1 MRNFQAAHS
10 ALSNLNHQP
19 STFSV
24 PAVLTLLRIKN
35 LALVEDLEW
44 QMAPGF
50 IAVTG
55 ETGAGKSIII
65 GALQLLLGERADK
78 SLIRTGADL
87 CTVEAIFSGDDLQ
100 RLNPQLVEAGVEP
113 CESDLIVKRT
123 LSIGGS
129 NRQFINGSPT
139 TLLILKNLGD
149 ELVDLHGPHDHQS
162 LLSPDKQ
169 LSLLNSFARAQE
181 QLGEYR
187 KQYRQLQAL
196 LADHAALDTVETARE
211 EELDLLRHQ
220 INEITTA
227 NLDAGEEEEIESRYK
242 LASNGKRLIELAS
255 AVANKLAEAD
265 DSVLSQLAET
275 QRLLREL
282 EKIDNS
288 IAQFSS
294 AHAAGVVELS
304 EIARSLSNY
313 AEKLDLDP
321 AQLSALEQR
330 VSLFE
335 TLKRKYGG
343 SIAEVI
349 AFGERAAERMRKIE
363 GRDAELE
370 RLAGEIEIA
379 RTHLNRTGEALRK
392 LRVKVAPK
400 LSENIRRNLRDL
412 GFRQSEFEVKLAA
425 LDEPRLN
432 GFDSVELLFS
442 PNPGE
447 PLKPLRTIAS
457 SGEISRLMLAIKSAL
472 AAHDEIPLLVF
483 DEIDTNVGGEIAH
496 AVGAKMQTLGRD
508 HQVICITHLAPVAAA
523 ASSHFVVT
531 KEVVSGRTFSNMEEV
546 TAKARREEIGRMLGG
561 KSESALQLAATLLKE
576 M

>member
-1 MRNFQAAHS
+1 M
-10 ALSNLNHQP
+10 
-19 STFSV
+19 

-35 LALVEDLEW
+35 LALVEELEW

-87 CTVEAIFSGDDLQ
+87 CTVEAVFTGRDLQ
-100 RLNPQLVEAGVEP
+100 KLNPQLVEAGIEP
-113 CESDLIVKRT
+113 CETDLIIKRSFSAT
-123 LSIGGS
+123 GGT
-129 NRQFINGSPT
+129 RQFINGSPT
-139 TLLILKNLGD
+139 TLSILKKLGD

-162 LLSPDKQ
+162 LLSPETQ
-169 LSLLNSFARAQE
+169 LSLLDSFARAEERLQ
-181 QLGEYR
+181 EYR
-187 KQYRQLQAL
+187 KHYRQLQTL
-196 LADHAALDTVETARE
+196 LAEHAALNTAETARE
-211 EELDLLRHQ
+211 QELDLLRHQ
-220 INEITTA
+220 ITEIKSA
-227 NLDAGEEEEIESRYK
+227 NLVADEEEEIEKRYK
-242 LASNGKRLIELAS
+242 LASNSKRLIELAS
-255 AVANKLAEAD
+255 TVANKLAEAD

-294 AHAAGVVELS
+294 AHAAGAVELS

-349 AFGERAAERMRKIE
+349 EFRKRAAERMHRIE

-370 RLAGEIEIA
+370 RLATEIEKVRA
-379 RTHLNRTGEALRK
+379 QMNRAGEALRK
-392 LRVKVAPK
+392 LRRKAAPK
-400 LSENIRRNLRDL
+400 LSENIQYNLRDL
-412 GFRQSEFEVKLAA
+412 GFRQSEFEAKLTE
-425 LDEPRLN
+425 LDEPRPN
-432 GFDSVELLFS
+432 GLDSVELLFS

-447 PLKPLRTIAS
+447 PLKPLRAIAS

-472 AAHDEIPLLVF
+472 AAHDAIPLLVF

-496 AVGAKMQTLGRD
+496 AVGAKMLTLGHD
-508 HQVICITHLAPVAAA
+508 HQLICITHLPQVAAA

-531 KEVVSGRTFSNMEEV
+531 KDVVRGRTFSNLREV
-546 TAKARREEIGRMLGG
+546 TGKARREETARMLGG
-561 KSESALQLAATLLKE
+561 KSESALQLAASLLKDSTA
-576 M
+576 

>member
-1 MRNFQAAHS
+1 MA
-10 ALSNLNHQP
+10 
-19 STFSV
+19 
-24 PAVLTLLRIKN
+24 AVLNLLRIKN
-35 LALVEDLEW
+35 LALVEELKW
-44 QMAPGF
+44 QMNPGF

-87 CTVEAIFSGDDLQ
+87 CTVEAVFTGSDLQ
-100 RLNPQLVEAGVEP
+100 KLNSQLVEAGVEP
-113 CESDLIVKRT
+113 CENDLIIKRSFSAT
-123 LSIGGS
+123 GGT
-129 NRQFINGSPT
+129 RQFINGSPT
-139 TLLILKNLGD
+139 TLAILKNLGD
-149 ELVDLHGPHDHQS
+149 DLVDLHGPHDHQS
-162 LLSPDKQ
+162 LLSPEKQ
-169 LSLLNSFARAQE
+169 LSLLDSFARAKE
-181 QLGEYR
+181 RLDEYR
-187 KQYRQLQAL
+187 KQYRQLQTL
-196 LADHAALDTVETARE
+196 LTEHAALNTAETARE
-211 EELDLLRHQ
+211 QELDLLRHQ
-220 INEITTA
+220 TNEIRSA
-227 NLDAGEEEEIESRYK
+227 NLVAEEEQEIEHRYK
-242 LASNGKRLIELAS
+242 LASSSKRLIELAS
-255 AVANKLAEAD
+255 AVANKLSEAD

-282 EKIDNS
+282 EKIDSS

-294 AHAAGVVELS
+294 SHAATVVELS
-304 EIARSLSNY
+304 EIARALSTY

-321 AQLSALEQR
+321 QQLVALEQR

-343 SIAEVI
+343 SIADVI

-370 RLAGEIEIA
+370 RLAKEIENIRA
-379 RTHLNRTGEALRK
+379 QMNQAGEALRK
-392 LRVKVAPK
+392 LRVKAAPK
-400 LSENIRRNLRDL
+400 LSDTIRRNLRDL
-412 GFRQSEFEVKLAA
+412 GFRQSEFEAKLTA
-425 LDEPRLN
+425 LDEPRSN

-447 PLKPLRTIAS
+447 PLKPLRAIAS

-472 AAHDEIPLLVF
+472 AAHDAIPLLVF

-508 HQVICITHLAPVAAA
+508 HQVICITHLPQVAAT

-531 KEVVSGRTFSNMEEV
+531 KEVVHGHTFSDLHEV
-546 TAKARREEIGRMLGG
+546 SGKARREEIARMLGG
-561 KSESALQLAATLLKE
+561 RSESALQLAASLLKGRGD
-576 M
+576 